1 MEDTS
6 VGMEKVC
13 EDQEVCSEDRRYI
26 VELIN
31 MSLQQ
36 LWDRAY
42 QQGFED
48 AQAIWKTETRKE
60 YSDV

>member
-6 VGMEKVC
+6 VGLAQVS
-13 EDQEVCSEDRRYI
+13 EDKQVCSEDRGHI

-36 LWDRAY
+36 LWEMAY
-42 QQGFED
+42 KAGFED
-48 AQAIWKTETRKE
+48 GMSFISK
-60 YSDV
+60 D

>member
-6 VGMEKVC
+6 VGLAQVS
-13 EDQEVCSEDRRYI
+13 EDKEVCLADRGHI

-36 LWDRAY
+36 LWEMAY
-42 QQGFED
+42 EAGFQD
-48 AQAIWKTETRKE
+48 GMSFISK
-60 YSDV
+60 D

>member
-6 VGMEKVC
+6 VGLAQVS
-13 EDQEVCSEDRRYI
+13 EDYEVCPEDRGHL

-36 LWDRAY
+36 LWEMAY
-42 QQGFED
+42 KAGFED
-48 AQAIWKTETRKE
+48 GMSFISK
-60 YSDV
+60 D

>member
-6 VGMEKVC
+6 VGLAQVS
-13 EDQEVCSEDRRYI
+13 EDKEVCPEDRGHI

-36 LWDRAY
+36 LWDMAY
-42 QQGFED
+42 KAGFED
-48 AQAIWKTETRKE
+48 GMSFISK
-60 YSDV
+60 D

>member
-6 VGMEKVC
+6 VGLAKVNQDKEIC
-13 EDQEVCSEDRRYI
+13 PEDRGHI

-36 LWDRAY
+36 LWDLAY
-42 QQGFED
+42 KAGFED
-48 AQAIWKTETRKE
+48 GMSFISK
-60 YSDV
+60 D